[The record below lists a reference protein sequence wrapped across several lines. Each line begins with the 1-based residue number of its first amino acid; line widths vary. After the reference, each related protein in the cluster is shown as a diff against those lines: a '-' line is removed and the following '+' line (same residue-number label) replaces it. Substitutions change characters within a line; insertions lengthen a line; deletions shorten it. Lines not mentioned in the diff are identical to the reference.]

1 MNKLPEKNKQLKI
14 QIIKSQNPIENRVL
28 YVNIPAHF
36 DSTSIISGN
45 LDFTSD
51 VRIDGKI
58 IGNVIGS
65 EKVIIG
71 PGASFK
77 GKLKARTLII
87 FGNIDGEI
95 CISEETI
102 LHPGSSV
109 RGTLLTKTFT
119 LHEGAL
125 LTAKVLTC
133 DNTQKYFNNHLN
145 VPNNT
150 PEKAPS
156 VQPLSVINEQ
166 RVEMPQSNIA
176 KHDKLIK
183 LHLKE
188 VNDLPA
194 EPAPVNMMKRMF
206 DQLNKEL
213 DSVENIGVKPF
224 F

>member
-1 MNKLPEKNKQLKI
+1 MYPPQRIN
-14 QIIKSQNPIENRVL
+14 S
-28 YVNIPAHF
+28 
-36 DSTSIISGN
+36 SS
-45 LDFTSD
+45 
-51 VRIDGKI
+51 VRIFWNDASKI

-109 RGTLLTKTFT
+109 SGTLLTKTFT

-125 LTAKVLTC
+125 LTATVLTC
-133 DNTQKYFNNHLN
+133 DNPQKHLNDHLN

-150 PEKAPS
+150 PEKAQS

-166 RVEMPQSNIA
+166 RVSMPQSNIA

-213 DSVENIGVKPF
+213 DSVENVGVKPLF
-224 F
+224 